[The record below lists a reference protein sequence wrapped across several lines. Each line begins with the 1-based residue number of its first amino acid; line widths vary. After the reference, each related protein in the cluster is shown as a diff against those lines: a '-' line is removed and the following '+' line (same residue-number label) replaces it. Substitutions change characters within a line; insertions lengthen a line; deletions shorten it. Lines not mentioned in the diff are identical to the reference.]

1 MGRGLRVEEEWGQN
15 KINLVKA
22 HRFNFD
28 INFQYN
34 QISYIGKKKIGDPG
48 DEVPSFKKS

>member
-1 MGRGLRVEEEWGQN
+1 MGTK

-22 HRFNFD
+22 HRFKYD

-34 QISYIGKKKIGDPG
+34 QISYIEKKKIGDPG